1 MIKTKTKSTYICPHK
16 YPCGKDDHATWS
28 SASFKFQSHI
38 LQKKKYFLHKY
49 LKKQI
54 HLTELLIVQPFKW
67 NNLKS
72 PNKIEIARIK

>member
-16 YPCGKDDHATWS
+16 YPCSKDDHATWS

-38 LQKKKYFLHKY
+38 LQKKYDLHKY

-54 HLTELLIVQPFKW
+54 HLTELLSVHPFKW

-72 PNKIEIARIK
+72 PNKKEIARIK